1 MNLILTMAGRYT
13 RFINEGYRIPKYLLP
28 WGDHSILSE
37 IVRELT
43 KAGEFT
49 NIYLVAN
56 KRDVI
61 YMPHVR
67 RILKSLD
74 IPEDNLFLISDT
86 SGQTETA
93 YQGIQSIQDKFGE
106 MVGPI
111 IFHNIDTILYN
122 RSFENL
128 PRLLE
133 EYDGFVDI
141 FESSNHNYSYV
152 LIKDEIIDTIAE
164 KIVISDKASS
174 GLYGFP
180 STQKFLEYYSQ
191 EELYMSNLYQKMI
204 KNGARITVS
213 EMHTEQ
219 DTVVLGTPSE
229 YLTTAYILDL

>member
-28 WGDHSILSE
+28 WGDHSILRE
-37 IVRELT
+37 IIRELT
-43 KAGEFT
+43 KGSEFK

-67 RILKSLD
+67 KVLKGLG

-93 YQGIQSIQDKFGE
+93 YQGIQDIQNKFGE
-106 MVGPI
+106 VEGPI
-111 IFHNIDTILYN
+111 VFHNIDTILYG
-122 RSFENL
+122 RDFKNL
-128 PRLLE
+128 SRILD

-152 LIKDEIIDTIAE
+152 LMKGDVVDTIAE

-180 STQKFLEYYSQ
+180 SVEKFLEFYSP
-191 EELYMSNLYQKMI
+191 EELYMSHLYQKMI
-204 KNGARITVS
+204 KNGSRITVS
-213 EMHTEQ
+213 DMHTEK

-229 YLTTAYILDL
+229 YLTNAYILDL

>member
-43 KAGEFT
+43 KGGEFT

-67 RILKSLD
+67 KILKSLD
-74 IPEDNLFLISDT
+74 ISEDNLFLIPDT

-93 YQGIQSIQDKFGE
+93 YQGIQEIQNNFGE
-106 MVGPI
+106 ITGPI
-111 IFHNIDTILYN
+111 VFHNIDTILYN
-122 RSFENL
+122 RNFKDL
-128 PRLLE
+128 PNILE
-133 EYDGFVDI
+133 KFDGFVDI

-152 LIKDEIIDTIAE
+152 LMKGEVVETIAE
-164 KIVISDKASS
+164 KIVISDNASS
-174 GLYGFP
+174 GLYGF
-180 STQKFLEYYSQ
+180 SSIGKFLEYYSS
-191 EELYMSNLYQKMI
+191 EELYMSHLYQKMI
-204 KNGARITVS
+204 EGGARITVS
-213 EMHTEQ
+213 EMHTEK

>member
-43 KAGEFT
+43 KGGEFT

-74 IPEDNLFLISDT
+74 ISEDNLFLISDT

-93 YQGIQSIQDKFGE
+93 YQGIQSIQNTFGE
-106 MVGPI
+106 IVGPI
-111 IFHNIDTILYN
+111 VFHNIDTILYN
-122 RSFENL
+122 RSFKNL
-128 PRLLE
+128 PNILE
-133 EYDGFVDI
+133 EFDGFVDV

-152 LIKDEIIDTIAE
+152 LMKGELVETIAE
-164 KIVISDKASS
+164 KIVISDNASS
-174 GLYGFP
+174 GLYGF
-180 STQKFLEYYSQ
+180 SNIKKFLEYYSP
-191 EELYMSNLYQKMI
+191 EELYMSHLYQKMI
-204 KNGARITVS
+204 ENGARITAS
-213 EMHTEQ
+213 EMHTEK

>member
-28 WGDHSILSE
+28 WGDRSILSE
-37 IVRELT
+37 IILELT
-43 KAGEFT
+43 KGGEFE

-56 KRDVI
+56 KRDVV

-74 IPEDNLFLISDT
+74 ISEDNLFLISDT

-93 YQGIQSIQDKFGE
+93 YQGIQSIQNTFGDIA
-106 MVGPI
+106 GPI
-111 IFHNIDTILYN
+111 VFHNIDTILYN
-122 RSFENL
+122 RSFKDL
-128 PRLLE
+128 PRLLDE
-133 EYDGFVDI
+133 SDGFVDI

-152 LIKDEIIDTIAE
+152 LTKDGIVDTIAE
-164 KIVISDKASS
+164 KIVISDNASS
-174 GLYGFP
+174 GLYGFK
-180 STQKFLEYYSQ
+180 SVESFLEYYSP
-191 EELYMSNLYQKMI
+191 EELYMSHLYQKMI

-213 EMHTEQ
+213 DMHTEK

-229 YLTTAYILDL
+229 YLTAAYILDL

>member
-28 WGDHSILSE
+28 WGDRSILSE

-43 KAGEFT
+43 KGGEFT

-67 RILKSLD
+67 RILKSLG
-74 IPEDNLFLISDT
+74 ISEDNLFLIPDT

-93 YQGIQSIQDKFGE
+93 YQGIQGIQEKFGE
-106 MVGPI
+106 ITGPI
-111 IFHNIDTILYN
+111 VFHNIDTILYN
-122 RSFENL
+122 RSFKDL
-128 PRLLE
+128 PNILE
-133 EYDGFVDI
+133 RFDGFVDI

-152 LIKDEIIDTIAE
+152 LMKGEVVETIAE
-164 KIVISDKASS
+164 KIVISDNASS
-174 GLYGFP
+174 GLYGF
-180 STQKFLEYYSQ
+180 SSVDKFLEYYSP
-191 EELYMSNLYQKMI
+191 EELYMSHLYQKMI
-204 KNGARITVS
+204 EGGARISVS
-213 EMHTEQ
+213 EMHTEK

>member
-1 MNLILTMAGRYT
+1 MNLILTMAGRYS

-28 WGDHSILSE
+28 WGDHSILRE
-37 IVRELT
+37 IIQELN
-43 KAGEFT
+43 KGGEFK

-67 RILKSLD
+67 RVLKGLGIS
-74 IPEDNLFLISDT
+74 EDNLFLISDT

-93 YQGIQSIQDKFGE
+93 YQGIQDIQGKFGE
-106 MVGPI
+106 IEGPI
-111 IFHNIDTILYN
+111 VFHNIDTILYN
-122 RSFENL
+122 RDFKNL
-128 PRLLE
+128 STILD

-152 LIKDEIIDTIAE
+152 LMKDEVVDTIAE

-180 STQKFLEYYSQ
+180 SVEKFLEFYSP
-191 EELYMSNLYQKMI
+191 EELYMSHLYQEMI

-213 EMHTEQ
+213 EMHTEK

-229 YLTTAYILDL
+229 YLTAAYILDL